1 MMNKKKTGAY
11 MGGGMAKKK
20 GSMYNKGGMPMVMKA
35 GKKVPAFAADG
46 VGKMNMGGMAKKKKP
61 MASTG
66 YKEGGTVKK
75 KETFGQAFKRNR
87 KKFMDSGSAGD
98 YTFKHE
104 GKSYNILQK
113 GETKAGVMKKFSA
126 PKKSLR
132 PKLRPGSRT
141 APPISANTKKKIEE
155 TVRKVA
161 TPSATTSKDK
171 GSSYEERQ
179 RQLRKDKA
187 AAAKRRGVGAGSFAG
202 KGAGKD
208 KPKAKPT
215 RKADGVPA
223 RLREKTTDGLP
234 KGIGGMLNRKDE
246 PGAPFLGSKGGKSA
260 ALRRKD
266 VKEGQAKYR
275 DRGAPAQLTLSQ
287 RNLRKFKNDPS
298 SLTKIQKDRL
308 FKSLK
313 RQGVAIPKGLSGNN
327 R

>member
-1 MMNKKKTGAY
+1 MNKKKTGAY

-61 MASTG
+61 MAATG
-66 YKEGGTVKK
+66 YKEGGTVKKK

-113 GETKAGVMKKFSA
+113 GETKSSVMKKFSA
-126 PKKSLR
+126 PKTSVR
-132 PKLRPGSRT
+132 PKTRPSAG
-141 APPISANTKKKIEE
+141 ISANTKKKIEE
-155 TVRKVA
+155 TVKKVA

-208 KPKAKPT
+208 KPKAKPVAAPDRKKT
-215 RKADGVPA
+215 RFSADGKVMGPGQKA
-223 RLREKTTDGLP
+223 R
-234 KGIGGMLNRKDE
+234 
-246 PGAPFLGSKGGKSA
+246 PGARAKPISKEANSA
-260 ALRRKD
+260 KVRA
-266 VKEGQAKYR
+266 GQAKLR
-275 DRGAPAQLTLSQ
+275 DRGAPTQLTLSQ
-287 RNLRKFKNDPS
+287 RHLRMFKSDPS
-298 SLTKIQKDRL
+298 SLTKVQKDRL
-308 FKSLK
+308 FKTLK

>member
-1 MMNKKKTGAY
+1 MAEKK
-11 MGGGMAKKK
+11 
-20 GSMYNKGGMPMVMKA
+20 
-35 GKKVPAFAADG
+35 
-46 VGKMNMGGMAKKKKP
+46 
-61 MASTG
+61 
-66 YKEGGTVKK
+66 KK

-87 KKFMDSGSAGD
+87 KKFMDSGKAND
-98 YTFKHE
+98 YTFKYE
-104 GKSYNILQK
+104 GKDYNVRQK
-113 GETKAGVMKKFSA
+113 GETEKGLLAKYVKSA
-126 PKKSLR
+126 PKKSVR
-132 PKLRPGSRT
+132 PKTRPSAG
-141 APPISANTKKKIEE
+141 ISANTKKKIEE

-161 TPSATTSKDK
+161 NTDSKAKPSRPRTEKTEQQKRN
-171 GSSYEERQ
+171 E
-179 RQLRKDKA
+179 A

-234 KGIGGMLNRKDE
+234 KGIGGMTNRIDE

-275 DRGAPAQLTLSQ
+275 DRGAPTQLTLSQ
-287 RNLRKFKNDPS
+287 RHLRMFKNDPS
-298 SLTKIQKDRL
+298 SLTKVQKDRL
-308 FKSLK
+308 FKTLNRK
-313 RQGVAIPKGLSGNN
+313 GVAIPKGLSGNN

>member
-1 MMNKKKTGAY
+1 MGKKKTGAY

-75 KETFGQAFKRNR
+75 KKETFGQAFKRNR

-113 GETKAGVMKKFSA
+113 GETKSSVMKKFSA
-126 PKKSLR
+126 PKTSVR
-132 PKLRPGSRT
+132 PKTRPSAG
-141 APPISANTKKKIEE
+141 ISANTKKKIEE
-155 TVRKVA
+155 TVKKVA

-171 GSSYEERQ
+171 GSSYAERQ
-179 RQLRKDKA
+179 TQLRIQEDKKDKA
-187 AAAKRRGVGAGSFAG
+187 AAAKRKAIRRSSAASKTLGTDPAPRKESGPMSARAVQRKSATQKARLGPVIRGDGPMSARAVQ
-202 KGAGKD
+202 
-208 KPKAKPT
+208 
-215 RKADGVPA
+215 RKANSDKVRAGQ
-223 RLREKTTDGLP
+223 
-234 KGIGGMLNRKDE
+234 
-246 PGAPFLGSKGGKSA
+246 A
-260 ALRRKD
+260 ALDKD
-266 VKEGQAKYR
+266 RAGPQRPAK
-275 DRGAPAQLTLSQ
+275 LSE
-287 RNLRKFKNDPS
+287 RNLRKFMTDPS

-308 FKSLK
+308 FKSLRSQGK
-313 RQGVAIPKGLSGNN
+313 RIPKGLSADN

>member
-1 MMNKKKTGAY
+1 MGKKKTGAY

-66 YKEGGTVKK
+66 YKEGGDVKEK

-98 YTFKHE
+98 YTFKHN

-126 PKKSLR
+126 PKTSVR
-132 PKLRPGSRT
+132 PKVRPGSRT

-161 TPSATTSKDK
+161 NTDSKDK
-171 GSSYEERQ
+171 PSRSRTEKTDEQKRNDARASAARRRSSAASKTLGKDPAPRKESGPMSARAVQ
-179 RQLRKDKA
+179 RKA
-187 AAAKRRGVGAGSFAG
+187 ATQKARLGPVIRGDGPMSARPIKRKANSDKVRAGQAALDKDRAGPQRRARDVTYAEWKGMSRAKRKMLGLPVSVAGGELGFKRFR
-202 KGAGKD
+202 KGLTGKD
-208 KPKAKPT
+208 YKMKTKP
-215 RKADGVPA
+215 
-223 RLREKTTDGLP
+223 
-234 KGIGGMLNRKDE
+234 
-246 PGAPFLGSKGGKSA
+246 
-260 ALRRKD
+260 
-266 VKEGQAKYR
+266 
-275 DRGAPAQLTLSQ
+275 
-287 RNLRKFKNDPS
+287 
-298 SLTKIQKDRL
+298 
-308 FKSLK
+308 
-313 RQGVAIPKGLSGNN
+313 
-327 R
+327 

>member
-1 MMNKKKTGAY
+1 
-11 MGGGMAKKK
+11 MA
-20 GSMYNKGGMPMVMKA
+20 
-35 GKKVPAFAADG
+35 
-46 VGKMNMGGMAKKKKP
+46 
-61 MASTG
+61 
-66 YKEGGTVKK
+66 EKK
-75 KETFGQAFKRNR
+75 KETFSQAFKRNR
-87 KKFMDSGSAGD
+87 NKFKSSGSAAD

-126 PKKSLR
+126 PTKSVR
-132 PKLRPGSRT
+132 PKLRP
-141 APPISANTKKKIEE
+141 APPISDNTKKKIGE

-161 TPSATTSKDK
+161 SPAKPTSKDK
-171 GSSYEERQ
+171 DGNADLTAG
-179 RQLRKDKA
+179 RQLRPVAAPKRKVVKFKPDGTVKGPGQKA
-187 AAAKRRGVGAGSFAG
+187 RPGARP
-202 KGAGKD
+202 
-208 KPKAKPT
+208 KPTAKPT

-223 RLREKTTDGLP
+223 RLREKSPEGLP

-266 VKEGQAKYR
+266 VIEGQSKLR

-287 RNLRKFKNDPS
+287 RNLRKFKSDPS

-313 RQGVAIPKGLSGNN
+313 RQGVTIPKGLSGNN

>member
-1 MMNKKKTGAY
+1 MGKKKTGAY

-132 PKLRPGSRT
+132 PKLRPSSGVSE
-141 APPISANTKKKIEE
+141 NTKKKITS
-155 TVRKVA
+155 TVRDVMAVKALPEDGPDKTPRKTKPRVA
-161 TPSATTSKDK
+161 NSVRTA
-171 GSSYEERQ
+171 
-179 RQLRKDKA
+179 RK
-187 AAAKRRGVGAGSFAG
+187 GVGAGSFAG

-208 KPKAKPT
+208 KPKAKPVAT
-215 RKADGVPA
+215 P
-223 RLREKTTDGLP
+223 
-234 KGIGGMLNRKDE
+234 NRKMGRFSIDGKVTG
-246 PGAPFLGSKGGKSA
+246 PGQRGRLQKRAAPIPISKEQNSA
-260 ALRRKD
+260 NVR
-266 VKEGQAKYR
+266 EGQAKYR
-275 DRGAPAQLTLSQ
+275 DRAGPQ
-287 RNLRKFKNDPS
+287 RRARDVTYAEYKAMSRTKKAMLGLPVSIAGGELGFKRFRKGFTGKDYTMK
-298 SLTKIQKDRL
+298 TK
-308 FKSLK
+308 
-313 RQGVAIPKGLSGNN
+313 P
-327 R
+327 

>member
-1 MMNKKKTGAY
+1 MNKKKAGAY

-20 GSMYNKGGMPMVMKA
+20 
-35 GKKVPAFAADG
+35 
-46 VGKMNMGGMAKKKKP
+46 KP
-61 MASTG
+61 MAATG
-66 YKEGGTVKK
+66 YKEGGDTKK
-75 KETFGQAFKRNR
+75 KETFGQAFKRSR
-87 KKFMDSGSAGD
+87 KKFINSGSAAD
-98 YTFKHE
+98 YTFKHN

-126 PKKSLR
+126 PKTSVR
-132 PKLRPGSRT
+132 PKLRSSAG
-141 APPISANTKKKIEE
+141 ISANTKKKIEE

-179 RQLRKDKA
+179 KQLRKDKA
-187 AAAKRRGVGAGSFAG
+187 AAAKRRGIGAGSFAG

-260 ALRRKD
+260 KAKAANSAK
-266 VKEGQAKYR
+266 VAAGQAKYR
-275 DRGAPAQLTLSQ
+275 DRGTPVQLTLSR
-287 RNLRKFKNDPS
+287 RNLRKFKKDPS
-298 SLTKIQKDRL
+298 SLTKIEKDRL
-308 FKSLK
+308 FKTLK

>member
-1 MMNKKKTGAY
+1 MNKKKAGAY

-20 GSMYNKGGMPMVMKA
+20 
-35 GKKVPAFAADG
+35 
-46 VGKMNMGGMAKKKKP
+46 KP
-61 MASTG
+61 MAATG
-66 YKEGGTVKK
+66 YKEGGDTKK

-87 KKFMDSGSAGD
+87 KKFMNSGSAAD
-98 YTFKHE
+98 YTFKHN

-132 PKLRPGSRT
+132 PKLRSSAG
-141 APPISANTKKKIEE
+141 ISANTKKKIEE
-155 TVRKVA
+155 TVKKVA

-215 RKADGVPA
+215 RKESGPMSA
-223 RLREKTTDGLP
+223 RKVKRDKAKMMGEQLVLLGRNPTGPMSARPIK
-234 KGIGGMLNRKDE
+234 RKAE
-246 PGAPFLGSKGGKSA
+246 AARRSSA
-260 ALRRKD
+260 ASKTLGKD
-266 VKEGQAKYR
+266 PAPVANSAKVAAGQAKFR
-275 DRGAPAQLTLSQ
+275 DRGTPVQLTLSR
-287 RNLRKFKNDPS
+287 RNLRKFKKDPS
-298 SLTKIQKDRL
+298 SLTKIEKDRL